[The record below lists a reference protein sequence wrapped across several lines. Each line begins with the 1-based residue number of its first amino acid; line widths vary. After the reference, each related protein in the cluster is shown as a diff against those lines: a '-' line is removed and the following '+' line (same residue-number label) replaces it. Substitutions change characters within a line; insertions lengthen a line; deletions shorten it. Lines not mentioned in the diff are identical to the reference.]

1 MMDNIINGL
10 SIVATPIGNLEDITY
25 RAVKVL
31 EECDII
37 ICENPKHSLKLLNKL
52 GIKKKLIALHD
63 YNEHK
68 IINKIKFLL
77 KNKNC
82 VLISDAGSPLISDPG
97 YNLVQYCIANNIR
110 VTSVPG
116 PSSIVSSLQLSGLP
130 ISEFTFFGFV
140 PKSKKKIEDL
150 VKSISQEK
158 RTCVFFISN
167 HKLIVFLDCLE
178 NIIGDRSVAICKEL
192 TKVNEF
198 VFRGTP
204 GNVKNK
210 ILEDKQYIKGEF
222 VAVIDRQTS
231 KNQDFDNIDLYNKE
245 LKKMATKF
253 SLTDIVEIVHKFT
266 KINKNK
272 IYKWLLKLRK

>member
-1 MMDNIINGL
+1 MDKIINGL
-10 SIVATPIGNLEDITY
+10 SIVATPIGNLDDITY
-25 RAVKVL
+25 RAVKIL
-31 EECDII
+31 GECDIV

-63 YNEHK
+63 YNEYK
-68 IINKIKFLL
+68 IIDQIKDLL
-77 KNKNC
+77 KNKIC

-97 YNLVQYCIANNIR
+97 YNLVQYCISNNIR

-116 PSSIVSSLQLSGLP
+116 PSSILSSLQLSGLP
-130 ISEFTFFGFV
+130 ISEFAFFGFV

-150 VKSISQEK
+150 VKSILQEK
-158 RTCVFFISN
+158 RTSVFFVSS
-167 HKLIVFLDCLE
+167 HKLIVFLECLE
-178 NIIGDRSVAICKEL
+178 DIIPERRISICKEL

-204 GNVKNK
+204 SNVKNI
-210 ILEDKQYIKGEF
+210 ILEDKENIKGEF
-222 VAVIDRQTS
+222 VAVIERQTS
-231 KNQDFDNIDLYNKE
+231 KNQDFDNIDLYSKE

>member
-1 MMDNIINGL
+1 MDNIINGL
-10 SIVATPIGNLEDITY
+10 SIVATPIGNLDDITY
-25 RAVKVL
+25 RAVKTL
-31 EECDII
+31 GECDII

-68 IINKIKFLL
+68 VIDQIKVLL
-77 KNKNC
+77 NNKNC

-110 VTSVPG
+110 VTSLPG

-130 ISEFTFFGFV
+130 ISEFAFFGFV

-150 VKSISQEK
+150 IKNVFQER
-158 RTCVFFISN
+158 RTSVFFVSS
-167 HKLIVFLDCLE
+167 HKLIVFLECLE
-178 NIIGDRSVAICKEL
+178 NIMPERTISICKEL

-204 GNVKNK
+204 SNVKN
-210 ILEDKQYIKGEF
+210 IIIEDKQNIKGEF
-222 VAVIDRQTS
+222 VAVIDRQTL
-231 KNQDFDNIDLYNKE
+231 KNQDFDNIDMYNKE
-245 LKKMATKF
+245 LRKMATKF
-253 SLTDIVEIVHKFT
+253 SLTDIAEIVHKFT
-266 KINKNK
+266 NINKNK
-272 IYKWLLKLRK
+272 IYKWLLKLKK

>member
-1 MMDNIINGL
+1 MDNIINGL
-10 SIVATPIGNLEDITY
+10 SIVATPIGNLDDITY

-31 EECDII
+31 QECDII

-52 GIKKKLIALHD
+52 DIKKKLIALHD

-68 IINKIKFLL
+68 IINKVKVSL

-97 YNLVQYCIANNIR
+97 YNLVQYCIANKIR

-116 PSSIVSSLQLSGLP
+116 PSSIVSGLQLSGLP
-130 ISEFTFFGFV
+130 ISEFAFFGFV
-140 PKSKKKIEDL
+140 PKSKKKIDDII
-150 VKSISQEK
+150 KNISQETK
-158 RTCVFFISN
+158 TCVFFISS

-178 NIIGDRSVAICKEL
+178 NILGDRSISICKEL

-204 GNVKNK
+204 NSVKNK
-210 ILEDKQYIKGEF
+210 ILENKENIKGEF
-222 VAVIDRQTS
+222 VAVIERQAS
-231 KNQDFDNIDLYNKE
+231 RNQDFDNIDLYNKE

-266 KINKNK
+266 KINKIK

>member
-1 MMDNIINGL
+1 MDKVINGL
-10 SIVATPIGNLEDITY
+10 SIVATPIGNLDDITY

-31 EECDII
+31 GECDII

-63 YNEHK
+63 YNEYK
-68 IINKIKFLL
+68 IIDQIKDLL
-77 KNKNC
+77 KNKIC

-97 YNLVQYCIANNIR
+97 YNLVQYCISNNIR

-116 PSSIVSSLQLSGLP
+116 PSSILSSLQLSGLP
-130 ISEFTFFGFV
+130 ISEFAFFGFV

-150 VKSISQEK
+150 VKSIFQER
-158 RTCVFFISN
+158 RTSVFFVSS
-167 HKLIVFLDCLE
+167 HKLIFFLDCLE
-178 NIIGDRSVAICKEL
+178 NIMNDRSISICKEL

-198 VFRGTP
+198 IFRGNP
-204 GNVKNK
+204 GIVKNK
-210 ILEDKQYIKGEF
+210 ILEDKENIKGEF
-222 VAVIDRQTS
+222 VAVIDRHTS
-231 KNQDFDNIDLYNKE
+231 KNQDFDNIDLYSKE

-272 IYKWLLKLRK
+272 IYKWLLKLKK

>member
-1 MMDNIINGL
+1 M
-10 SIVATPIGNLEDITY
+10 
-25 RAVKVL
+25 
-31 EECDII
+31 
-37 ICENPKHSLKLLNKL
+37 
-52 GIKKKLIALHD
+52 
-63 YNEHK
+63 
-68 IINKIKFLL
+68 
-77 KNKNC
+77 
-82 VLISDAGSPLISDPG
+82 
-97 YNLVQYCIANNIR
+97 
-110 VTSVPG
+110 PG

-130 ISEFTFFGFV
+130 ISEFAFFGFI

-178 NIIGDRSVAICKEL
+178 NIMPERTISICKEL

-198 VFRGTP
+198 VFRGAP
-204 GNVKNK
+204 SNVKNK
-210 ILEDKQYIKGEF
+210 ILEDKENIKGEF

-231 KNQDFDNIDLYNKE
+231 KNQDFDNIDLYSKE
-245 LKKMATKF
+245 LRKMATKF

-272 IYKWLLKLRK
+272 IYKWLLNLKK

>member
-1 MMDNIINGL
+1 M
-10 SIVATPIGNLEDITY
+10 
-25 RAVKVL
+25 L

-63 YNEHK
+63 YNEYK
-68 IINKIKFLL
+68 IIDQVKGLL

-82 VLISDAGSPLISDPG
+82 ALISDAGSPLISDPV

-116 PSSIVSSLQLSGLP
+116 PSSILSSLQLSGLP
-130 ISEFTFFGFV
+130 ISEFAFFGFV

-150 VKSISQEK
+150 VKSIFQEK
-158 RTCVFFISN
+158 RTSVFFVSS

-178 NIIGDRSVAICKEL
+178 NIMPERTISICKEL

-198 VFRGTP
+198 VFRGDP
-204 GNVKNK
+204 CNVKNK
-210 ILEDKQYIKGEF
+210 ILENKENIKGEF

-231 KNQDFDNIDLYNKE
+231 KNQDFDNIDLYSKE

-272 IYKWLLKLRK
+272 IYKWLLKLKK

>member
-1 MMDNIINGL
+1 MNNIINGL
-10 SIVATPIGNLEDITY
+10 SIVATPIGNLDDITF
-25 RAVKVL
+25 RAIKVL
-31 EECDII
+31 KECDII

-68 IINKIKFLL
+68 IIDQIKVLL

-110 VTSVPG
+110 VTSLPG
-116 PSSIVSSLQLSGLP
+116 PSSIISSLQLSGLP
-130 ISEFTFFGFV
+130 ISEFAFFGFV
-140 PKSKKKIEDL
+140 PKSKKKIDDL
-150 VKSISQEK
+150 VKNISQEK
-158 RTCVFFISN
+158 RTCVFFVSN
-167 HKLIVFLDCLE
+167 HKLIVFLDYLE
-178 NIIGDRSVAICKEL
+178 NIMANRSISICKEL

-198 VFRGTP
+198 VFRGDP

-210 ILEDKQYIKGEF
+210 ILEDKENIKGEF

-231 KNQDFDNIDLYNKE
+231 KNQDFDNIDLYSKE
-245 LKKMATKF
+245 LRKMFTKF

-272 IYKWLLKLRK
+272 IYKWLLKLKK

>member
-1 MMDNIINGL
+1 MDNIINGL
-10 SIVATPIGNLEDITY
+10 SIVATPIGNLDDITY
-25 RAVKVL
+25 RAVNVIG
-31 EECDII
+31 ECDII

-68 IINKIKFLL
+68 IIDQIKVLL

-130 ISEFTFFGFV
+130 ISEFAFFGFV
-140 PKSKKKIEDL
+140 PKPKKKIEDL
-150 VKSISQEK
+150 VKNISQETK
-158 RTCVFFISN
+158 TCVFFVSS
-167 HKLIVFLDCLE
+167 HKLIIFLDCLE
-178 NIIGDRSVAICKEL
+178 NIIGDRSISICKEL

-198 VFRGTP
+198 VFRGNP
-204 GNVKNK
+204 GSVKNS
-210 ILEDKQYIKGEF
+210 ILEDKENIKGEF
-222 VAVIDRQTS
+222 VAVIDKQTS

-245 LKKMATKF
+245 LKMMAIKF

-272 IYKWLLKLRK
+272 IYKWLLKIRK

>member
-1 MMDNIINGL
+1 MNNIISGL
-10 SIVATPIGNLEDITY
+10 SIVATPIGNLDDITY
-25 RAVKVL
+25 RAVKTL

-63 YNEHK
+63 YNEQK
-68 IINKIKFLL
+68 IIDHIKSLL
-77 KNKNC
+77 KSKNC

-97 YNLVQYCIANNIR
+97 YNLVQYCIANNIK
-110 VTSVPG
+110 VTSMPG

-130 ISEFTFFGFV
+130 ISEFAFFGFV

-150 VKSISQEK
+150 VKNISQEK
-158 RTCVFFISN
+158 KTCLFFVSS

-178 NIIGDRSVAICKEL
+178 NIVGERSISICKEL

-204 GNVKNK
+204 NDVKNK
-210 ILEDKQYIKGEF
+210 ILEDKENVKGEF
-222 VAVIDRQTS
+222 VAVIDRLPS
-231 KNQDFDNIDLYNKE
+231 KNHDFDNIDLYSKE

-253 SLTDIVEIVHKFT
+253 SLTDIVEIVHKLT

-272 IYKWLLKLRK
+272 IYKWLLKLKK

>member
-1 MMDNIINGL
+1 MDNITNGL
-10 SIVATPIGNLEDITY
+10 SIVATPIGNLDDITY

-31 EECDII
+31 EECNII

-68 IINKIKFLL
+68 IINQIKVLL

-116 PSSIVSSLQLSGLP
+116 PSSIVCGLQLSGLP
-130 ISEFTFFGFV
+130 ISEFVFFGFV
-140 PKSKKKIEDL
+140 PKSRKKIADL
-150 VKSISQEK
+150 VKNISEEK
-158 RTCVFFISN
+158 RTCVFFVSN
-167 HKLIVFLDCLE
+167 HKLIIFLDCLE
-178 NIIGDRSVAICKEL
+178 NIMGNRSISICKEL
-192 TKVNEF
+192 TKINEF
-198 VFRGTP
+198 VFRGSP
-204 GNVKNK
+204 GSVKNR
-210 ILEDKQYIKGEF
+210 ILKDKENIKGEF
-222 VAVIDRQTS
+222 VAVIDRQTL
-231 KNQDFDNIDLYNKE
+231 KNQDFDKIDLYSKE
-245 LKKMATKF
+245 LRKMATKF

-266 KINKNK
+266 RINKNK
-272 IYKWLLKLRK
+272 IYKWLLKLK

>member
-1 MMDNIINGL
+1 MDNIINGL
-10 SIVATPIGNLEDITY
+10 SIVATPIGNLDDITY

-31 EECDII
+31 DECDVI

-52 GIKKKLIALHD
+52 DIKKKLIALHD

-68 IINKIKFLL
+68 IIDKIKVLL
-77 KNKNC
+77 RNKNC

-97 YNLVQYCIANNIR
+97 YNLIQYCISNNIK
-110 VTSVPG
+110 VTTVPG
-116 PSSIVSSLQLSGLP
+116 PSSIISSLQLSGLP
-130 ISEFTFFGFV
+130 ISEFAFFGFV
-140 PKSKKKIEDL
+140 PKSKKKMEDL
-150 VKSISQEK
+150 VKNISKEK
-158 RTCVFFISN
+158 RTCVFFVSN
-167 HKLIVFLDCLE
+167 NKLIIFLDCLE
-178 NIIGDRSVAICKEL
+178 NIMGNSSISICKEL

-198 VFRGTP
+198 VFRGNP
-204 GNVKNK
+204 GSVKNK
-210 ILEDKQYIKGEF
+210 ILEDKENIKGEF

-231 KNQDFDNIDLYNKE
+231 KNQDFDNIDLYSKE

-253 SLTDIVEIVHKFT
+253 TLTDIVEIVHKFT

>member
-1 MMDNIINGL
+1 M
-10 SIVATPIGNLEDITY
+10 
-25 RAVKVL
+25 
-31 EECDII
+31 
-37 ICENPKHSLKLLNKL
+37 
-52 GIKKKLIALHD
+52 
-63 YNEHK
+63 
-68 IINKIKFLL
+68 L

-82 VLISDAGSPLISDPG
+82 ALISDAGSPLISDPG

-116 PSSIVSSLQLSGLP
+116 PSSIISSLQLSGLS
-130 ISEFTFFGFV
+130 ISEFAFFGFV
-140 PKSKKKIEDL
+140 PKSKKKMEDL
-150 VKSISQEK
+150 CKNISQKK
-158 RTCVFFISN
+158 RTCVLFVSS
-167 HKLIVFLDCLE
+167 HKLIDFLDCLE
-178 NIIGDRSVAICKEL
+178 NIMAKRSVSICKEL

-204 GNVKNK
+204 TNVKNK
-210 ILEDKQYIKGEF
+210 ILEDKENIKGEF

-231 KNQDFDNIDLYNKE
+231 KNQDFDTIDLYAKE

-253 SLTDIVEIVHKFT
+253 SLTDIVEIVHKLT

>member
-1 MMDNIINGL
+1 MDNIINGL
-10 SIVATPIGNLEDITY
+10 SIVATPIGNLDDITY
-25 RAVKVL
+25 RAVKIL
-31 EECDII
+31 RECDII

-63 YNEHK
+63 YNEYK
-68 IINKIKFLL
+68 IIDQIKDLL
-77 KNKNC
+77 KNKIC

-97 YNLVQYCIANNIR
+97 YNLVQYCISNNIR

-116 PSSIVSSLQLSGLP
+116 PSSILSSLQLSGLP
-130 ISEFTFFGFV
+130 ISEFAFFGFV
-140 PKSKKKIEDL
+140 PKSKKKTEDL
-150 VKSISQEK
+150 VKNISQEK
-158 RTCVFFISN
+158 RTSVFFVSS
-167 HKLIVFLDCLE
+167 HKLILFLECLE
-178 NIIGDRSVAICKEL
+178 NMMPERTISICKEL

-204 GNVKNK
+204 SNVKNR
-210 ILEDKQYIKGEF
+210 ILEDKKNIKGEF

-231 KNQDFDNIDLYNKE
+231 TNQDFDNIDLYSKE
-245 LKKMATKF
+245 LRKMASKF

-272 IYKWLLKLRK
+272 IYKWLLNLKKN

>member
-1 MMDNIINGL
+1 MNNIINGL
-10 SIVATPIGNLEDITY
+10 SIVSTPIGNLDDITY
-25 RAVKVL
+25 RAVKIL
-31 EECDII
+31 GECDII

-63 YNEHK
+63 YNEYK
-68 IINKIKFLL
+68 IINQIKDLL

-97 YNLVQYCIANNIR
+97 YNLVQYCISNNIR

-116 PSSIVSSLQLSGLP
+116 PSSILSSLQLSGLP
-130 ISEFTFFGFV
+130 ISEFAFFGFV

-150 VKSISQEK
+150 VKSIFQEK
-158 RTCVFFISN
+158 RASIFFVSS
-167 HKLIVFLDCLE
+167 HKLILFLECLE
-178 NIIGDRSVAICKEL
+178 NIMPERRISICKEL

-204 GNVKNK
+204 SNVKNK
-210 ILEDKQYIKGEF
+210 ILEDKENIKGEF
-222 VAVIDRQTS
+222 VAIIDRQIS
-231 KNQDFDNIDLYNKE
+231 KNQDFDNIDLYSKE

-272 IYKWLLKLRK
+272 IYKWLLKLKK

>member
-1 MMDNIINGL
+1 MNNANNGL
-10 SIVATPIGNLEDITY
+10 SIVATPIGNLDDITY
-25 RAVKVL
+25 RAVKIL
-31 EECDII
+31 GECDII

-68 IINKIKFLL
+68 IIDQIKALL
-77 KNKNC
+77 RNKNC

-130 ISEFTFFGFV
+130 ISEFAFFGFV
-140 PKSKKKIEDL
+140 PKSKKKMEDL
-150 VKSISQEK
+150 CKKISHEK
-158 RTCVFFISN
+158 RTCVLFISS
-167 HKLIVFLDCLE
+167 HKLIDFLDCLE
-178 NIIGDRSVAICKEL
+178 NIITNKSISICKEL
-192 TKVNEF
+192 TKINEF

-204 GNVKNK
+204 SNVRNK
-210 ILEDKQYIKGEF
+210 ILEDKENIKGEF

-231 KNQDFDNIDLYNKE
+231 KNQDFDNIDLYSKE

-272 IYKWLLKLRK
+272 IYKWLLKLKK

>member
-1 MMDNIINGL
+1 MDNIINGL

-68 IINKIKFLL
+68 IIEQIKVLL

-110 VTSVPG
+110 VTSIPG

-130 ISEFTFFGFV
+130 ISEFAFFGFV
-140 PKSKKKIEDL
+140 PKSKKKMEDL
-150 VKSISQEK
+150 VKNISGET
-158 RTCVFFISN
+158 RTCVLFVSSSR
-167 HKLIVFLDCLE
+167 LIVFLDCLE
-178 NIIGDRSVAICKEL
+178 NIMAERSIAICKEL
-192 TKVNEF
+192 TKMNEF
-198 VFRGTP
+198 VFRGTSS
-204 GNVKNK
+204 NVKNK
-210 ILEDKQYIKGEF
+210 ILEDKDNIKGEF
-222 VAVIDRQTS
+222 VAVIDRQTL
-231 KNQDFDNIDLYNKE
+231 KNHDFDEIDLYKPE
-245 LKKMATKF
+245 IKMMLKKF
-253 SLTDIVEIVHKFT
+253 SLTDIVKIVHKFT
-266 KINKNK
+266 HINKNK
-272 IYKWLLKLRK
+272 IYKWLLQSKK